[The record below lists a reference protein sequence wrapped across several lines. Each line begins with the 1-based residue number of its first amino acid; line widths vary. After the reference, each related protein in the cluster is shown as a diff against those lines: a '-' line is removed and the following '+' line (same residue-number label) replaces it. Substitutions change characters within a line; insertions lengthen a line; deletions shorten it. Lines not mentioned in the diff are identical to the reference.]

1 MTTNSTYKRL
11 TTYNKEFEHASMT
24 ATHGEDTCKTI
35 ARHVDRLY
43 ELENAIENGTLVF
56 LPCKAGDTVY
66 ILNRYYIGKSIEEY
80 VVDRITLTS
89 NKVIFDAL
97 QVEPPHRSDLIYS
110 DSWGRNVFFTKE
122 AAEKALEE
130 LENDKV

>member
-24 ATHGEDTCKTI
+24 ATSGEDTCKTI
-35 ARHVDRLY
+35 ARHVERLY

-56 LPCKAGDTVY
+56 LPCNIGDEFWW
-66 ILNRYYIGKSIEEY
+66 ILNKYSGEYEIMEEKVKQIRICDYGFYIIDCDGSGWYLSE
-80 VVDRITLTS
+80 
-89 NKVIFDAL
+89 
-97 QVEPPHRSDLIYS
+97 IY
-110 DSWGRNVFFTKE
+110 FTKE

-130 LENDKV
+130 LEK

>member
-24 ATHGEDTCKTI
+24 ATRGEDTCKTI
-35 ARHVDRLY
+35 ARHVERLY

-56 LPCKAGDTVY
+56 LPCKVGDKVWY
-66 ILNRYYIGKSIEEY
+66 LNEYSYPPRIEEY
-80 VVDRITLTS
+80 IVDSVEFLKGRWVRCRVHS
-89 NKVIFDAL
+89 E
-97 QVEPPHRSDLIYS
+97 VEPMETSFSINAIGVYI
-110 DSWGRNVFFTKE
+110 FTTKE

-130 LENDKV
+130 LEK